1 MTPQSEDFSA
11 WYNEL
16 VIKAELV
23 DRGPVRG
30 TMVIRPYG
38 YRIWE
43 LLQADLDRRIKE
55 TGHENAYFP
64 LLIPQSYLEREAD
77 HVEGF
82 APELAVVT
90 HAGGKQLEEPL
101 VVRPTSETV
110 IGEFMAKWISS
121 HRDLPMLLN
130 QWANVVRWEMRPRMF
145 LRTTEFLWQ
154 EGHTAHADEADAMRE
169 TMLSLQTIYLRTARE
184 LAAMPVVDGEKTP
197 GERFAGAVRTF
208 SIEAMMRD
216 GRALQAG
223 TSHYLGTNFAQ
234 AFGIQY
240 TGEDG
245 RLAYAHTTSFG
256 MTTRMIGGVI
266 MTHGDDKGLVL
277 PPRLAPYQVVIVPIG
292 RGDAVG
298 EVIAAA
304 EALAAR
310 LADAG
315 IRTHV
320 DSRTHVSPGFKFN
333 EWELRGAPIRLE
345 LGPRDLAAGTAVMV
359 AAARRGQGADL
370 ARRRARAAGGRAGGV
385 PGPAARAGHRL
396 PGLAHGQHRRV
407 GRLRQGGRH
416 RLGAGA
422 ALRHPGVRGGD
433 QGRDRGH
440 RPLRAAGRAAGVRA
454 VHPVRAAFG
463 LRQAGHLRPRV
474 LGRQQDHPVGPYHC
488 AVGENWADEAGQVEI
503 PLAGGDVT
511 EGVVRVGDTVR
522 RPVGPHSPLV
532 HALLAHLESIGFE
545 GAPRFLGIDEAG
557 REVLSYV
564 DGEVAGRPRPPW
576 IADEAQAGIG
586 RAAGPRL

>member
-16 VIKAELV
+16 VFKAELV
-23 DRGPVRG
+23 DRGPVKG

-55 TGHENAYFP
+55 TGHQNAYFP
-64 LLIPQSYLEREAD
+64 LLIPQSYLQREAE

-101 VVRPTSETV
+101 IVRPTSETV

-154 EGHTAHADEADAMRE
+154 EGHTAHADEAGAMAE
-169 TMLSLQTIYLRTARE
+169 TMLALQAIYSRTARE
-184 LAAMPVVDGEKTP
+184 LAAMPVDRGRED
-197 GERFAGAVRTF
+197 AGRAVRRRGPYVHDRG
-208 SIEAMMRD
+208 MMRD

-234 AFGIQY
+234 AFNIQY

-245 RLAYAHTTSFG
+245 RLAYAHTVSWG
-256 MTTRMIGGVI
+256 MSTRMIGGVI

-277 PPRLAPYQVVIVPIG
+277 PPRIAPYQVVIVPIG
-292 RGDAVG
+292 RGDASPRSSRPRRRWPSG
-298 EVIAAA
+298 WPTRAS
-304 EALAAR
+304 
-310 LADAG
+310 G
-315 IRTHV
+315 PTSTTGRTL
-320 DSRTHVSPGFKFN
+320 SPGFKFN
-333 EWELRGAPIRLE
+333 DWELRGAPIRLE

-359 AAARRGQGADL
+359 RRLGERQGADP
-370 ARRRARAAGGRAGGV
+370 ARRRARAAGRRTRGV
-385 PGPAARAGHRL
+385 PGPAARAGHHVPRR
-396 PGLAHGQHRRV
+396 AHGHHRRV

-416 RLGAGA
+416 RLGPGA
-422 ALRHPGVRGGD
+422 ALRHPRVRGGD

-440 RPLRAAGRAAGVRA
+440 GPLHPARRRPESGPCIRCGLPSAYGKRVIFGRA
-454 VHPVRAAFG
+454 
-463 LRQAGHLRPRV
+463 
-474 LGRQQDHPVGPYHC
+474 Y
-488 AVGENWADEAGQVEI
+488 
-503 PLAGGDVT
+503 
-511 EGVVRVGDTVR
+511 
-522 RPVGPHSPLV
+522 
-532 HALLAHLESIGFE
+532 
-545 GAPRFLGIDEAG
+545 
-557 REVLSYV
+557 
-564 DGEVAGRPRPPW
+564 
-576 IADEAQAGIG
+576 
-586 RAAGPRL
+586 

>member
-64 LLIPQSYLEREAD
+64 LLIPQSYLQREAE

-90 HAGGKQLEEPL
+90 HAGGKELEEPL

-130 QWANVVRWEMRPRMF
+130 QWANVVRWELRPRMF

-154 EGHTAHADEADAMRE
+154 EGHTAHADEADAMRRDHAGAA
-169 TMLSLQTIYLRTARE
+169 TIYARTRPRAGRDAGHRRARRRR
-184 LAAMPVVDGEKTP
+184 ASGSPAP
-197 GERFAGAVRTF
+197 VRTF
-208 SIEAMMRD
+208 THRGDDA
-216 GRALQAG
+216 GRPGAAGRHVALPGDQLRRRRS
-223 TSHYLGTNFAQ
+223 TSSTPART
-234 AFGIQY
+234 ASS
-240 TGEDG
+240 
-245 RLAYAHTTSFG
+245 RYAHTTSWG

-292 RGDAVG
+292 RGEPGG
-298 EVIAAA
+298 EVTAAA
-304 EALAAR
+304 AGAGRAAGRRGHPRPTSTTGRTLSPGLQVQRLGAARGPDPARARARATWPRARAVMVQRLGEGKEPISLDGAPAR
-310 LADAG
+310 LAD
-315 IRTHV
+315 
-320 DSRTHVSPGFKFN
+320 
-333 EWELRGAPIRLE
+333 ELDR
-345 LGPRDLAAGTAVMV
+345 
-359 AAARRGQGADL
+359 
-370 ARRRARAAGGRAGGV
+370 V

-396 PGLAHGQHRRV
+396 PRPAHGHHRRV

-416 RLGAGA
+416 RLGPGA
-422 ALRHPGVRGGD
+422 ALRH
-433 QGRDRGH
+433 
-440 RPLRAAGRAAGVRA
+440 AASA
-454 VHPVRAAFG
+454 
-463 LRQAGHLRPRV
+463 
-474 LGRQQDHPVGPYHC
+474 
-488 AVGENWADEAGQVEI
+488 
-503 PLAGGDVT
+503 
-511 EGVVRVGDTVR
+511 R
-522 RPVGPHSPLV
+522 RRS
-532 HALLAHLESIGFE
+532 
-545 GAPRFLGIDEAG
+545 
-557 REVLSYV
+557 
-564 DGEVAGRPRPPW
+564 RPRPAATARCIPLDGEPESGPC
-576 IADEAQAGIG
+576 IRCGLPSAYGKRVIFG
-586 RAAGPRL
+586 RAY